1 MLENFSKK
9 LLRAVVAEKR
19 AGQKVTF
26 SDQQV
31 S

>member
-9 LLRAVVAEKR
+9 LLRAVVAKNR